1 MNKVKVAALVKY
13 NPCSI
18 HGRGGVFCPFFV
30 GWKKCK
36 NPLGFCEMPEYDKW
50 FKEVTAGTMKNFYP
64 RRIRLLEIPGA
75 VLLLY
80 HSHKR
85 KIVGEASIV
94 KVTHQNNIHRYWF
107 DEFVFYPSPIDLT
120 IIHTD
125 PRLQKIARIG
135 RWKLVYLYAE
145 TVEEIRELSG
155 LKEEIKERLK
165 RELEAASKSATK
177 FAFLLYRSPFSI
189 MEKER
194 RKLLDIGIDS
204 QVLEK
209 TEQIVSV
216 AMDQKIHVAS
226 WKFLFYASLYL
237 AYRSLSVPKRLRDV
251 GKMGELD
258 ERKFRYA
265 VKALRRKLELKLP
278 RISAKDW
285 VLHYADGLGA
295 SKKTVK
301 IAVSL
306 AQEETQGQFR
316 GKSPISIAATAFY
329 LACLKTNE
337 RMTQKKI
344 GETFGVST
352 VTLKNLSKIFRPNS

>member
-13 NPCSI
+13 HPCSI
-18 HGRGGVFCPFFV
+18 HGRGGIPCPFFV
-30 GWKKCK
+30 DSKRCK

-50 FKEVTAGTMKNFYP
+50 FREVTAGTMKNFYP
-64 RRIRLLEIPGA
+64 RRIRLLEILGA
-75 VLLLY
+75 VLILY

-94 KVTHQNNIHRYWF
+94 KVTHQNNVHRYWF

-165 RELEAASKSATK
+165 REIEVVRKAAKN
-177 FAFLLYRSPFSI
+177 FVPFSYRDPFSV
-189 MEKER
+189 MRKEI
-194 RKLLDIGIDS
+194 RKLLDMGVDPR
-204 QVLEK
+204 VLGK
-209 TEQIVSV
+209 TKEINSE
-216 AMDQKIHVAS
+216 AMGQKIHVAS
-226 WKFLFYASLYL
+226 SKFLFYAALYL
-237 AYRSLSVPKRLRDV
+237 AYRSLSMPKRLEDV
-251 GKMGELD
+251 RRIGELD
-258 ERKFRYA
+258 KRKFRHA
-265 VKALRRKLELKLP
+265 VKTLWGRLELKLP

-295 SKKTVK
+295 SNETVK

-306 AQEETQGQFR
+306 AQEETQGRFR
-316 GKSPISIAATAFY
+316 GRSPISVAATAFY
-329 LACLKTNE
+329 LACQKTNE
-337 RMTQKKI
+337 RITQKKI
-344 GETFGVST
+344 SETFGVST
-352 VTLKNLSKIFRPNS
+352 VTLRNLSNKFLQNN